1 MNEDEG
7 KFRESIWGIR
17 PKWRLPFYIVLSI
30 FGIGVFV
37 FTLWKERYD
46 ESWLEIFDVL
56 WERIFGSVV
65 VVWFVFQIG
74 ETAVGAYKYFVELGK
89 ARLQEAEA
97 RLQEAEEKGRKEAQD
112 QLRKWIEDGFRKQ
125 KIPEEQIQQILKLI
139 DALEEKCKD

>member
-1 MNEDEG
+1 MNENEG
-7 KFRESIWGIR
+7 KFRESIWGMR

-89 ARLQEAEA
+89 ARLQEAE
-97 RLQEAEEKGRKEAQD
+97 D

-139 DALEEKCKD
+139 DALEEKRKD